1 MPEPSSAYSAC
12 LEPREGVRRIVTLS
26 GIALYAAGAGAL
38 LSLPASG
45 AVVAMLTL
53 AWLVLGLALCRRRL
67 RENRRVEAILVHE
80 TGALEP
86 VSSIGKRR
94 PADGLPGSIV
104 LERAIWLRYRA
115 GDGSEGAELFLGAP
129 RRDPDF
135 RRAGNVLRLLAIGR
149 KN

>member
-1 MPEPSSAYSAC
+1 
-12 LEPREGVRRIVTLS
+12 
-26 GIALYAAGAGAL
+26 
-38 LSLPASG
+38 
-45 AVVAMLTL
+45 MLTL

-80 TGALEP
+80 TGALEL

-135 RRAGNVLRLLAIGR
+135 RRAGNVLRLLAMGQ